1 MPITKELENIR
12 KFESVG
18 FSHEQAEILADV
30 IEQSH
35 VNGHQSLKDFINDK
49 FKEVGIEFK
58 DLRSDIQ
65 NRFKEVEIEFKEV
78 RSEIKTSELQMKA
91 SHTDLLMKIFA
102 IIVGC
107 TSIAIAISKV
117 WK

>member
-18 FSHEQAEILADV
+18 FTHGQAEVLAETL
-30 IEQSH
+30 EQSH
-35 VNGHQSLKDFINDK
+35 VDGQQDLKEFINDK
-49 FKEVGIEFK
+49 IDKLE
-58 DLRSDIQ
+58 LRI
-65 NRFKEVEIEFKEV
+65 
-78 RSEIKTSELQMKA
+78 KA

-107 TSIAIAISKV
+107 TSLAIAISKV